1 MTSKVKTRVAILLL
15 LVVALSLVTMPD
27 KSSAQAGANLSL
39 PFARRSKVTQ
49 EYGPGHRA
57 IDYRAARGTPV
68 VAARA
73 GTVTVAHNEHP
84 DGWYAPNDYGN
95 WIEIDH
101 GGGYRTRY
109 AHLSRYGFAVSVGQY
124 VYRGQR
130 IANADKTGNADGD
143 HLHFEL
149 RYYGTAVD
157 PYPDGWVSGSPIP
170 MGYRDQ
176 NGTVHGPYALDRT
189 KIHDKWLALQG
200 EPGAPLEDD
209 YTGSCIQSGTGLL
222 ATLYIQGFERG
233 YIQYCG
239 SGDAEYVAYAKTYLP
254 DTRIDYSGWNS
265 SVTARNNAGDTEI
278 SITFY
283 KPDGK
288 VADSRA

>member
-1 MTSKVKTRVAILLL
+1 M
-15 LVVALSLVTMPD
+15 
-27 KSSAQAGANLSL
+27 
-39 PFARRSKVTQ
+39 
-49 EYGPGHRA
+49 
-57 IDYRAARGTPV
+57 
-68 VAARA
+68 AARA
-73 GTVTVAHNEHP
+73 GTVIELRNTVEDGQYGPP
-84 DGWYAPNDYGN
+84 DGKGN
-95 WIEIDH
+95 YVIIDH
-101 GGGYRTRY
+101 GGGYTTRY
-109 AHLSRYGFAVSVGQY
+109 LHLSRYGFAVSVGQY

-130 IANADKTGNADGD
+130 IANADDTGDSTAD

-149 RYYGTAVD
+149 RFYGTAVD

-176 NGTVHGPYALDRT
+176 DGTVHGPYALDNT
-189 KIHDKWLALQG
+189 KIHNKWVELQG

-209 YTGSCIQSGTGLL
+209 DTGGSCVQSGTGIL
-222 ATLYIQGFERG
+222 ATFYIQGFERG

-239 SGDAEYVAYAKTYLP
+239 SGAAEYVAYAKTYLP

-288 VADSRA
+288 VADSRAYSPTLATNANWTLEASSFATDSTNPSTTWPAPPLWLLRRTPRWR